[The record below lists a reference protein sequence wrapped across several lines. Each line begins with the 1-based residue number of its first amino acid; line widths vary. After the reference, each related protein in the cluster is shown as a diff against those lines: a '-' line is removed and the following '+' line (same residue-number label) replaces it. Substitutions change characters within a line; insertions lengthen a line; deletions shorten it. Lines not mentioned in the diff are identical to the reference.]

1 VSLLSR
7 KTAPHGASI
16 SKKLLLTGAVFLF
29 ATANVNR
36 AHAQGFIDT
45 TSGNI
50 DEKANGIK
58 GDNYDRKSQDIINQF
73 KRGRISSAKDVSS
86 RFSGH
91 LEFHDSN
98 QDGVVDHDVG
108 DGNQG
113 LEGKVKSLLPS
124 GRDLLEQARNS
135 SKKANVE
142 KCGDEKGTAAE
153 TKDSAGKTIPS
164 GYRACFNPSGIIVDD
179 GATHGGDKSRHRK
192 YKLSAGAMAAAK
204 ESGEAMG
211 IKTIEDAQKAIR
223 AIKGG
228 DSGTKVAA
236 LDLLRAEAVW
246 AEDQK
251 ESQYE
256 RSWQTLR
263 AARLIGADNVAE
275 TQAGTEGAAIMHE
288 VDEIISNAASKEE
301 ADEKV
306 AEAIAAASTV
316 KSQRMIVDQ
325 HGNWTPLDPS
335 KENQLNSASNPFKTL
350 PDDQLRRYVEDT
362 RPGIEE
368 KDVVLAIESLKG
380 QEKVTLSVD
389 ELQKLGIEDK
399 QMRQARDQAKSF
411 ILSNESTK
419 ESVDKAK
426 KALLDNE
433 CLKADVWCHNKN
445 TSTGSLPSESAPSN
459 GTAATSTEQKPN
471 LYDRFEGSDPGDI
484 FQDTRE
490 LANINAQKAI
500 KAPVADMRRIIS
512 NADFNESTNPEVFE
526 ELTALE
532 DQTETLHKN
541 AKANGADVYDP
552 KTHNLRE
559 ISGIRQGVNDSWSDE
574 VDVRSRDA
582 GTGLRKP
589 SGAAQTAPGS
599 GNYGGS
605 ATPVGYPVSNGST
618 N

>member
-1 VSLLSR
+1 MSLLSR

-73 KRGRISSAKDVSS
+73 KRGRLSSAKEVNS
-86 RFSGH
+86 RFAGH

-98 QDGVVDHDVG
+98 QDGVVDHDG
-108 DGNQG
+108 DNQG

-135 SKKANVE
+135 SKEANVE
-142 KCGDEKGTAAE
+142 TCDDEKGTAAE
-153 TKDSAGKTIPS
+153 DLR
-164 GYRACFNPSGIIVDD
+164 YRACFNPSGIIVDD
-179 GATHGGDKSRHRK
+179 GAAHGGDKSRHRK
-192 YKLSAGAMAAAK
+192 YKLSAGAIAAAK

-306 AEAIAAASTV
+306 AEAIAAASAV
-316 KSQRMIVDQ
+316 KSQLMILKD
-325 HGNWTPLDPS
+325 GSWTPL
-335 KENQLNSASNPFKTL
+335 NSRLPASR
-350 PDDQLRRYVEDT
+350 DESDQV
-362 RPGIEE
+362 
-368 KDVVLAIESLKG
+368 
-380 QEKVTLSVD
+380 LSVD
-389 ELQKLGIEDK
+389 DLQKSGIEYEK
-399 QMRQARDQAKSF
+399 MNQARKQAKAF
-411 ILSNESTK
+411 ILSDELTK
-419 ESVDKAK
+419 EGVDKAK

-445 TSTGSLPSESAPSN
+445 TSTGSLPSESASPRS
-459 GTAATSTEQKPN
+459 TAATSAEQKPN
-471 LYDRFEGSDPGDI
+471 LYDRFEGSDPGET

-490 LANINAQKAI
+490 LVNISAQKAI
-500 KAPVADMRRIIS
+500 KAPVADMRRII
-512 NADFNESTNPEVFE
+512 NNLDFNESTNPEVFE

-605 ATPVGYPVSNGST
+605 TTPVGYPASNGIT